1 MTNPWSPPTAV
12 LPQAAATPARA
23 PAPVAYGGYAP
34 PAPPPPPARGGAG
47 LAVAALVLSVLAL
60 LGVIGLGVF
69 VVGSGLAGGVDP
81 GYELEGTLPQAE
93 PGRVYTPDE
102 VRTEVEQVLEADW
115 STHEDLRCEELV
127 FEEGASTSC
136 TGVVD
141 GLDTEIE
148 VDVVDEVGHFVLA
161 QYW

>member
-1 MTNPWSPPTAV
+1 MTNPWSPPTAA
-12 LPQAAATPARA
+12 LPPVAATPAPA

-34 PAPPPPPARGGAG
+34 PPPPPARGGTG
-47 LAVAALVLSVLAL
+47 LAVTALVLSALAL
-60 LGVIGLGVF
+60 LGVIGLGVVF
-69 VVGSGLAGGVDP
+69 VGSGMADYVDP

-102 VRTEVEQVLEADW
+102 VRTEVERVLEADW

-127 FEEGASTSC
+127 FEEGAYTSC

-148 VDVVDEVGHFVLA
+148 LDVVDEVGHFVLA